1 MPPLRSSPASQL
13 DARARGRRRTISG
26 VPTLLFVAAHPD
38 DEVFGVSRSVAIHAH
53 DPDFRFV
60 LVQATDGEAG
70 EIAVD
75 VDVTR
80 DQLGAV
86 RRRETVDSWEVVG
99 RQPDR
104 LVWLGLPDGGLAR
117 LEDGVL
123 FEAIGRILDEER
135 PDVVATFGPDGVS
148 GHPDHI
154 MVGKATTEAFLQRV
168 GDGEPGMRRLV
179 HGAIPQSWVDRWN
192 RRRREAGLWEWD
204 SSQPFHLRGVP
215 DDQVGIEV
223 KTELLVDRTIAA
235 IRAQR
240 TQWSY
245 TTMGDDRALAE
256 SLRSEPW
263 VIVWPPRN
271 PGSPILGDLFEGL

>member
-1 MPPLRSSPASQL
+1 M
-13 DARARGRRRTISG
+13 
-26 VPTLLFVAAHPD
+26 PTLLFVAAHPD
-38 DEVFGVSRSVAIHAH
+38 DEVFGVSRSVALHAA
-53 DPDFRFV
+53 DPEFRFV
-60 LVQATDGEAG
+60 LGLATDGEAG
-70 EIAVD
+70 EIAAD

-86 RRRETVDSWEVVG
+86 RRHETVASWEVVG

-117 LEDGVL
+117 LEEGIL

-154 MVGKATTEAFLQRV
+154 AVGRATTEAFLQRV
-168 GDGEPGMRRLV
+168 GDGGPGLRRLV
-179 HGAIPQSWVDRWN
+179 HAAIPQSWIDRWN
-192 RRRREAGLWEWD
+192 KRRREAGLWEWD
-204 SSQPFHLRGVP
+204 AEQPFHLRGVP
-215 DDQVGIEV
+215 DAEIAIEV
-223 KTELLVDRTIAA
+223 NTEQFVDNTIAA
-235 IRAQR
+235 IRAHR

-263 VIVWPPRN
+263 VVVWPPRE
-271 PGSPILGDLFEGL
+271 PGSPVLGNLFEGL